1 MRIAVISDTHMPKGA
16 RVLPE
21 QCVARLAAADLVL
34 HCGDLV
40 SLAFLDELR
49 AIGPPVEA
57 VLGNIDELAL
67 HRLLPEERVVEAA
80 GARIGMVHI
89 PGSVTGRAER
99 LRRRFP
105 DCDAVVFGHTH
116 VPVIERV
123 GPVWLLNPGS
133 PTERRRAPR
142 RTMMELAVEAGTIA
156 PELVDLGP

>member
-1 MRIAVISDTHMPKGA
+1 MRIAVISDTHMPKGS
-16 RVLPE
+16 RVLPG

-40 SLAFLDELR
+40 SLAFLEELR

-67 HRLLPEERVVEAA
+67 HGLLPEERVVEGG
-80 GARIGMVHI
+80 GARIGMVHV
-89 PGSVTGRAER
+89 PGPASGRAER

-105 DCDAVVFGHTH
+105 DCDAVLFGHTH
-116 VPVIERV
+116 TPVVERA
-123 GPVWLLNPGS
+123 GSVWLLNPGS

-142 RTMMELAVEAGTIA
+142 RTMLELSVEAGAIA